1 MDKGQLSQ
9 GGVMDMARSFILG
22 VALFL
27 LSELVGA
34 SEAAKFPVPAFM
46 VRFDEG
52 FTVSNVHVLSNMPN
66 ETNQF
71 GMGMCYSH
79 AATGVLN
86 YYLCRYD
93 KLDCSKAPP
102 ESLASTLDMARF
114 TSDVGD
120 DEVEYSSSY
129 QGIQEGG
136 SPAKVLQAATIL
148 VGNVSSQACFNE
160 KMIFGDLIIEDK
172 LASDADIA
180 RQREFLAGFSSFYNK
195 YHKSSF
201 DETTL
206 PEPVVNEASQL
217 YQAKDYDLKATRRRI
232 TRSLAEESFD
242 RFFAQFVYPK
252 ECARAK
258 NRVFFEYKNR
268 AEFHYYPVEGQKFT
282 YKGMMREIKT
292 AIDKGNPVVVGGACL
307 LGLKGKRCPG
317 DLHAVIVYGY
327 ATLCDPAGN
336 CYEGLKFQNSF
347 GPKMQAFERANW
359 FSAKE
364 YYAQSIPEKSDMAWV
379 EIKEKKK

>member
-1 MDKGQLSQ
+1 MDKAQLSQ
-9 GGVMDMARSFILG
+9 GGAMWIARSFFSGIT
-22 VALFL
+22 LFL
-27 LSELVGA
+27 LSELVCA
-34 SEAAKFPVPAFM
+34 SEPAKAPAPAFM

-52 FTVSNVHVLSNMPN
+52 FSVSNAHVISNMPN

-86 YYLCRYD
+86 YYLCKYD

-102 ESLASTLDMARF
+102 ESLASALDMARF
-114 TSDVGD
+114 ASDTGD
-120 DEVEYSSSY
+120 DEIEYSSSY

-148 VGNVSSQACFNE
+148 VGNVASQACFNE

-172 LASDADIA
+172 IASDEEVAK
-180 RQREFLAGFSSFYNK
+180 QRKFLSGFSSFYEK
-195 YHKSSF
+195 YSKSGF
-201 DETTL
+201 DEASL
-206 PEPVVNEASQL
+206 PESVVNEASRL
-217 YQAKDYDLKATRRRI
+217 YQAKDHDLEATRRRI
-232 TRSLAEESFD
+232 MRSLEEESFD
-242 RFFAQFVYPK
+242 RFFARFVYPR

-258 NRVFFEYKNR
+258 NRVFFEYQNQ
-268 AEFHYYPVEGQKFT
+268 AEFHYYPAKGQKFT
-282 YKGMMREIKT
+282 YKGMMREIKS

-307 LGLKGKRCPG
+307 LGLKGKKCPG
-317 DLHAVIVYGY
+317 DLHALIVYGY

-336 CYEGLKFQNSF
+336 CHEGLKFQNSF
-347 GPKMQAFERANW
+347 GPKMQEFERANW

-364 YYAQSIPEKSDMAWV
+364 YYAQSIPSKSDLAWV
-379 EIKEKKK
+379 EIKEKSK